1 VACADSGRL
10 VYVFLFLRQ
19 IPWADMK
26 SFSRILVLVMFLA
39 GCGQDASDPADVG
52 VVDDMSSDVSVD
64 QSMADAG
71 SDFAESGDVA
81 DAGEEPACAEPSPTA
96 LPTGNPALEALASTP
111 NKCGQPAYSWL
122 NDPSL
127 GDLVSEG
134 ASRTYTVESLAAI
147 ADTAGVELPVDL
159 KYDVKVS
166 VIEYVT
172 QDRGVLATATAL
184 VAVPVPSAAQAS
196 DFQTLMFLH
205 GTSGF
210 TDGCGVTID
219 TESQL
224 LGAIFASSGFVVVG
238 PDYLGLKGRGEPTGF
253 LHPYLS
259 GQPVAISSLDAVRA
273 VKKMGLFDQNGACV
287 SDELLLFG
295 GSQGGHAALWID
307 RLLPYYAPEFELLGA
322 VATVPP
328 ADLLSAMK
336 RSLTSPVKATANT
349 AAFFSASAGWYGHA
363 ARLGEVLVSP
373 YDVDLPAAMTE
384 SCDPSD
390 SVNIDVQSLSDLFV
404 PAFLASVDTL
414 QDDPIWGCMA
424 VENGLTTT
432 SIARVD
438 TSDRYAPTYEVMWVM
453 GGDDQLVHTP
463 IERDSFLTLCEQG
476 MNSMIYVECAGA
488 SHTQATA
495 QSLPAIMDFLHKRAD
510 RKPLPAQ
517 GLCEL
522 TAPIQCAP

>member
-1 VACADSGRL
+1 
-10 VYVFLFLRQ
+10 
-19 IPWADMK
+19 
-26 SFSRILVLVMFLA
+26 MFLA
-39 GCGQDASDPADVG
+39 SCGQDATEPADTG
-52 VVDDMSSDVSVD
+52 MMEDMSSDVSID
-64 QSMADAG
+64 QATADAG
-71 SDFAESGDVA
+71 GDFADTGDSA
-81 DAGEEPACAEPSPTA
+81 DSGEEPACATSLPPS
-96 LPTGNPALEALASTP
+96 LPTGNAELEALAATP
-111 NKCGQPAYSWL
+111 NRCGQPAFSWL

-134 ASRTYTVESLAAI
+134 ASKTYTVESLTGIANAAGI
-147 ADTAGVELPVDL
+147 ELPVGL

-184 VAVPVPSAAQAS
+184 VAAPVPRADQAS

-210 TDGCGVTID
+210 TDGCGISLD
-219 TESQL
+219 TETQV
-224 LGAIFASSGFVVVG
+224 LGAAFASSGYVVVG

-259 GQPVAISSLDAVRA
+259 GQPVAISSLDAARA
-273 VKKMGLFDQNGACV
+273 VKKMDLYERNGACV
-287 SDELLLFG
+287 GDELLLFG
-295 GSQGGHAALWID
+295 GSQGGHAALWVD
-307 RLLPYYAPEFELLGA
+307 RLLPYYAPEFELLGT

-328 ADLLSAMK
+328 ADLVTEMK

-349 AAFFSASAGWYGHA
+349 AAFFSASAGWYGHD

-373 YDVDLPAAMTE
+373 FDVDLPAAMAD

-404 PAFLASVDTL
+404 SAFLAGVDTI
-414 QDDPIWGCMA
+414 QDDPTWGCMA

-438 TSDRYAPTYEVMWVM
+438 TSDRYAPTYEIMWVM
-453 GGDDQLVHTP
+453 GEADNLVNTP
-463 IERDSFLTLCEQG
+463 IERDSFLTLCAQG
-476 MNSMIYVECAGA
+476 MDSMIYTECAGA
-488 SHTQATA
+488 GHTQATS
-495 QSLPAIMDFLHKRAD
+495 QSLPAIMSFLRERAD
-510 RKPLPAQ
+510 RKPLVAQ
-517 GLCEL
+517 GVCEV
-522 TAPIQCAP
+522 TAPIQCAQ

>member
-1 VACADSGRL
+1 
-10 VYVFLFLRQ
+10 
-19 IPWADMK
+19 
-26 SFSRILVLVMFLA
+26 MFLA
-39 GCGQDASDPADVG
+39 GCGQDASDPVDVG
-52 VVDDMSSDVSVD
+52 VVDDMSSDMSTD
-64 QSMADAG
+64 QSAADAG
-71 SDFAESGDVA
+71 GDFADAGDSS
-81 DAGEEPACAEPSPTA
+81 DSGEEPACAAS
-96 LPTGNPALEALASTP
+96 LPPGLPNGNAALEALASTP
-111 NKCGQPAYSWL
+111 NRCGQPAYSWL

-134 ASRTYTVESLAAI
+134 ASKTYTVESLRGI
-147 ADTAGVELPVDL
+147 ADAAGVELPVDL
-159 KYDVKVS
+159 KFDVKVS

-172 QDRGVLATATAL
+172 QDRGVLSTATAL
-184 VAVPVPSAAQAS
+184 VAAPVPRADQAS

-210 TDGCGVTID
+210 TDGCGISLD
-219 TESQL
+219 TQTQV
-224 LGAIFASSGFVVVG
+224 LGAAFASSGFVVVG

-273 VKKMGLFDQNGACV
+273 VKKMDLYERNGACM

-328 ADLLSAMK
+328 ADLVSAMK
-336 RSLTSPVKATANT
+336 RSLTTPVKATANT
-349 AAFFSASAGWYGHA
+349 AAFFSASAAWYGHA
-363 ARLGEVLVSP
+363 GRLGEVLVSP
-373 YDVDLPAAMTE
+373 YDVDLPAAMAE

-390 SVNIDVQSLSDLFV
+390 SVNIDVQSLADLFV

-414 QDDPIWGCMA
+414 QDDPTWGCMA

-438 TSDRYAPTYEVMWVM
+438 TSDRYAPTYEIMWVM

-463 IERDSFLTLCEQG
+463 IERDSFQTLCEQG
-476 MNSMIYVECAGA
+476 MTSMAYVECAGA

-495 QSLPAIMDFLHKRAD
+495 QSLPAIMDFLHERAD
-510 RKPLPAQ
+510 RKPLPVQ